1 MGGLFFAVPTSCID
15 CSFHTPGPWPP
26 AAILPVLPRLNR
38 NATCSIKASS
48 TAPYT
53 APCNPLEATPLL
65 RKPLAPC
72 ISLQLLR
79 TAGMPNSALLL
90 CAKCSSEQRRA
101 HPCFLLSKLH
111 SLPYYD
117 PFTNVCWTEGKET
130 MRIDPESLRRNR
142 EQQHHFHCS
151 HRPPPPHRRGFT
163 VSWGV
168 VWFKRASRFCP
179 GKPRL

>member
-1 MGGLFFAVPTSCID
+1 MASCCNSTRPPRTQQKRHLLHKGFIN
-15 CSFHTPGPWPP
+15 SPLHGILQPPGSNPVLCKPP
-26 AAILPVLPRLNR
+26 AR
-38 NATCSIKASS
+38 
-48 TAPYT
+48 
-53 APCNPLEATPLL
+53 
-65 RKPLAPC
+65 C
-72 ISLQLLR
+72 ISLQLLG

-90 CAKCSSEQRRA
+90 GAKCSSGQRRA

-117 PFTNVCWTEGKET
+117 PFTNVCWIEGKET

-151 HRPPPPHRRGFT
+151 HRPPPPRQGFT
-163 VSWGV
+163 ASWGV
-168 VWFKRASRFCP
+168 VWFKRASRFWP